1 MKRPPL
7 FILVLLSLLIASQVL
22 PTAVSASQVTGL
34 EVRDTPGDGGESLT
48 LEWQGGPEAF
58 VSIMRSE
65 SRGGP
70 YDEVGSAFGTDG
82 TYQDYVEGGIAY
94 YYQISYEVGEDTYMT
109 AQVGPAIAR
118 SNWFRSY
125 RVNALILAV
134 LMFALVLLY
143 IGAAKRGKDL
153 YIRRIA
159 GISAIDEA
167 VGRATEM
174 GKKIMYIP
182 GIMSISDIQTIASL
196 SILSHVAKQTAV
208 YGATIEV
215 PNKDPLTFT
224 AARETVKQAYM
235 EAGRPDQFKEEM
247 VTYITY
253 DQFAYA
259 AAVTGKMVRERPATN
274 FLIGYF
280 FAESLILAE
289 TGQSTGAIQIAGT
302 AAPTQLPFFVTTCD
316 YTLMG
321 EELYAASAYLSREP
335 ILLGSIKAQD
345 IAKAVIIIAVAVG
358 IVEYF
363 VGSSVIKDF
372 LIAR

>member
-1 MKRPPL
+1 MKRPLL
-7 FILVLLSLLIASQVL
+7 FILAAATLFLASLALPPAVLAQQIQGLQVF
-22 PTAVSASQVTGL
+22 
-34 EVRDTPGDGGESLT
+34 DTPGDGGESVT
-48 LEWQGGPEAF
+48 LEWEGGPSRF

-70 YDEVGSAFGTDG
+70 FEEVGSAFGSDG
-82 TYQDYVEGGIAY
+82 VYQDYVEAGIAY
-94 YYQISYEVGEDTYMT
+94 YYQLSYQEGDEGFLTTV
-109 AQVGPAIAR
+109 VGPAVAK
-118 SNWFRSY
+118 SNWFRAF
-125 RVNALILAV
+125 RVNALILAL
-134 LMFALVLLY
+134 LMFGLVILY
-143 IGAAKRGKDL
+143 INAAKRGKEL

-208 YGATIEV
+208 YGADIEV

-247 VTYITY
+247 VSYITY

-316 YTLMG
+316 YTLMC

-345 IAKAVIIIAVAVG
+345 IAKAIIIITIAVG

-363 VGSSVIKDF
+363 FGSSVFKDF

>member
-1 MKRPPL
+1 MKRPL
-7 FILVLLSLLIASQVL
+7 LLMLVAASFFL
-22 PTAVSASQVTGL
+22 VSQARPPGAGAAPVSNLKAG
-34 EVRDTPGDGGESLT
+34 DTPGDGGESVT
-48 LEWQGGPEAF
+48 LEWEGGPNSF
-58 VSIMRSE
+58 VTIMRSE
-65 SRGGP
+65 TMGGP
-70 YDEVGSAFGTDG
+70 FEEVGSTYGTDRS
-82 TYQDYVEGGIAY
+82 YQDYVNAGVAY
-94 YYQISYEVGEDTYMT
+94 YYQMYYQEGDEAYLT
-109 AQVGPAIAR
+109 AVVGPAVAR
-118 SNWFRSY
+118 SNWFRGY
-125 RVNALILAV
+125 RVNALILSL
-134 LMFALVLLY
+134 LMFGLVILY
-143 IGAAKRGKDL
+143 INAAKRGKRL

-196 SILSHVAKQTAV
+196 SILSHVAKQTAI
-208 YGATIEV
+208 YGADIEV

-235 EAGRPDQFKEEM
+235 EAGRPDQFREDM

-259 AAVTGKMVRERPATN
+259 AAVTGKMVREKPATN

-345 IAKAVIIIAVAVG
+345 IAKAIIIVAIAVG
-358 IVEYF
+358 IVELGL
-363 VGSSVIKDF
+363 GSSVIKEF

>member
-1 MKRPPL
+1 MKTPLL
-7 FILVLLSLLIASQVL
+7 FILAAAAVVLASQAPAPAVL
-22 PTAVSASQVTGL
+22 AGEIQGL
-34 EVRDTPGDGGESLT
+34 RAFDSPGDGGESVT
-48 LEWQGGPEAF
+48 LEWEGGPSTL

-65 SRGGP
+65 SSGGP
-70 YDEVGSAFGTDG
+70 FEEVGTTIGTDG
-82 TYQDYVEGGIAY
+82 AYEDYVEEGRPYYYRLSYRIGDQDYV
-94 YYQISYEVGEDTYMT
+94 T
-109 AQVGPAIAR
+109 APVGPVAAR

-125 RVNALILAV
+125 RLNALVLAV
-134 LMFALVLLY
+134 LMFSLVIYY
-143 IGAAKRGKDL
+143 INAAKRGKDL
-153 YIRRIA
+153 YIRRIS

-174 GKKIMYIP
+174 GKKIIYIP

-208 YGATIEV
+208 YGADIEV

-235 EAGRPDQFKEEM
+235 EAGRPDQFREDM

-259 AAVTGKMVRERPATN
+259 AAVSGKMVRERPATN

-321 EELYAASAYLSREP
+321 EELYAASAYLSKEP

-345 IAKAVIIIAVAVG
+345 IAKALIIVTILVG
-358 IVEYF
+358 IVAYF
-363 VGSSVIKDF
+363 FGSTVIRN
-372 LIAR
+372 LLASR